1 MTSPY
6 QREQTETLNTVCEVI
21 RGLKASERK
30 RLKEVCADYLQFR
43 DHVDRFLYRHFSDI
57 CTERCYEGRRSAC
70 CSREGIITF
79 FADMVINVLISEDA
93 AVENLITV
101 LEGDG
106 RQGKCI
112 YLGDHGCL
120 WRVKPIVCEMFL
132 CDRAMDMVF
141 GSRSELKDRWEELEQ
156 ERKCFTWPDRPV
168 LFDDLERYFMDRGCT
183 SPLMYLHNSPGLLR
197 VKQAANTF
205 SP

>member
-112 YLGDHGCL
+112 YLGDRRCL
-120 WRVKPIVCEMFL
+120 RRKKPIVCEMFL
-132 CDRAMDMVF
+132 CDRAMDMGF